1 MRNSSVT
8 SQPVRPLR
16 LVASISAILVFVVT
30 TGLQAGGNSEIY
42 RVRLEYASDPGE
54 VSARDAEGAVIEPVR
69 VGTELPVGAVV
80 TTGETSAELSIGPGH
95 AVVRMDHETS
105 LAIEDL
111 ARLLRGRTA
120 LRLGEG
126 TIRSVVRELL
136 GAQEFEVSAPRSV
149 SGVRGTDF
157 RVEVVPGEREVITVF
172 EGEVEVRRRDGAT
185 RTLGAG
191 ESIDAVRAD
200 FDPRTLSDEER
211 DELDSES
218 DFEAVEPEDLEEA
231 RGADGDADDD
241 DGDDGD
247 GDDGDSDGSTGG
259 GTTGGAD
266 SGGDSGGGDADGG
279 DSDRDGGDG
288 D

>member
-1 MRNSSVT
+1 MRSSSVP

-16 LVASISAILVFVVT
+16 LLASISAILVFLVSP
-30 TGLQAGGNSEIY
+30 GLQAGGNSEIY

-54 VSARDAEGAVIEPVR
+54 VSARDGEGAVIEPVR

-80 TTGETSAELSIGPGH
+80 TTAETTAELSIGPGH
-95 AVVRMDHETS
+95 AVVRMDRETS

-120 LRLGEG
+120 LRLDEG
-126 TIRSVVRELL
+126 TIRSVVRELR
-136 GAQEFEVSAPRSV
+136 GGQEFEVSAPRSV

-172 EGEVEVRRRDGAT
+172 EGEVEVRRRDGET

-200 FDPRTLSDEER
+200 FDPRTLSDDER
-211 DELDSES
+211 DELESES

-231 RGADGDADDD
+231 RGADGDADGD
-241 DGDDGD
+241 DGDDAD
-247 GDDGDSDGSTGG
+247 DANGDDGDSDGSTGG
-259 GTTGGAD
+259 GTTGG
-266 SGGDSGGGDADGG
+266 DSGGGDADGG
-279 DSDRDGGDG
+279 DSDGDGGDG